1 MVADH
6 RPRKT
11 TARSGG
17 GPIRVQANVQLAMP
31 SALPARETAPDLFT
45 SAGPT
50 ELENGCGRHFHQ
62 WWVRI
67 TSGCAVIQT
76 QNTACRESVK
86 LGPNRLLV
94 PVVSS
99 MRMQEVQLAMP
110 SALPARETA
119 PDLFPSA
126 GPTELENGCG
136 RHFHQWW
143 KG

>member
-1 MVADH
+1 M
-6 RPRKT
+6 
-11 TARSGG
+11 
-17 GPIRVQANVQLAMP
+17 QANVQLAMP

-99 MRMQEVQLAMP
+99 MRMQERTFSL
-110 SALPARETA
+110 
-119 PDLFPSA
+119 
-126 GPTELENGCG
+126 
-136 RHFHQWW
+136 WW
-143 KG
+143 PG